1 MPLRASTSILLTR
14 GARRRAGRGRGR
26 GPYSVA
32 VAPWVSGVKRQ
43 STSNP
48 ISHRRSCVPTQHS
61 TARGGRRQSSA
72 VKSSEK
78 MRGEKNPTAVSRF
91 TSAGA
96 PDSAGR
102 AKGRGQDRRAGT
114 ARPRVAAAA
123 AAWFH
128 PSSSPSVGDS
138 AEAQHQQQAAGEA
151 TSSDSEASV
160 VLSQRLKAKA

>member
-78 MRGEKNPTAVSRF
+78 MRGEKKSQPRYQDSRARARRTAR
-91 TSAGA
+91 
-96 PDSAGR
+96 AGR
-102 AKGRGQDRRAGT
+102 KAADKIDVRALHGLGWLLLRLHGSIRRRLHRSETRRRPSTSSRRPARPPAATARRA
-114 ARPRVAAAA
+114 
-123 AAWFH
+123 
-128 PSSSPSVGDS
+128 
-138 AEAQHQQQAAGEA
+138 
-151 TSSDSEASV
+151 
-160 VLSQRLKAKA
+160 

>member
-14 GARRRAGRGRGR
+14 GARRRAGRGRGRGR

-78 MRGEKNPTAVSRF
+78 MRGEKKKPTAVSRF

-114 ARPRVAAAA
+114 ARLGWLLLRL
-123 AAWFH
+123 H
-128 PSSSPSVGDS
+128 GSIRRRLHRSETRRRPS
-138 AEAQHQQQAAGEA
+138 
-151 TSSDSEASV
+151 TSSRRPA
-160 VLSQRLKAKA
+160 RPPAATARRA